1 MTLPDPDELRRE
13 GVPEPLVDYVE
24 WADRRLRLLA
34 RALVILM
41 VASLCGILIAGAT
54 GGLAMVNAVHV
65 ENLEQADTQLGREA
79 AARQCVRGNITRAE
93 LHAAYRPRPKAPTSP
108 LSPLVADQP
117 VLRALL
123 TAADLNRVEGLDRV
137 QTSQPIL
144 DCVPNL
150 VGKEA
155 VPYSR
160 PVQARFVTL
169 YLAKKLD
176 PTPEADDVLKGFD
189 TEIEPQSDLPGG

>member
-1 MTLPDPDELRRE
+1 MTLPDPDDLRRE
-13 GVPEPLVDYVE
+13 GVSEPLIEYVA
-24 WADRRLRLLA
+24 WADRRLRVLG
-34 RALVILM
+34 RALVVLM

-54 GGLAMVNAVHV
+54 GGLAMFNSVRVKS
-65 ENLEQADTQLGREA
+65 LEQADTRLSREA

-93 LHAAYRPRPKAPTSP
+93 LHAAYRPQPKAPTSP
-108 LSPLVADQP
+108 FSPLVANQP

-123 TAADLNRVEGLDRV
+123 AAAYGERVEGLDRV

-155 VPYSR
+155 IPYSR
-160 PVQARFVTL
+160 PVQAQFVTL
-169 YLAKKLD
+169 YLKKKLD